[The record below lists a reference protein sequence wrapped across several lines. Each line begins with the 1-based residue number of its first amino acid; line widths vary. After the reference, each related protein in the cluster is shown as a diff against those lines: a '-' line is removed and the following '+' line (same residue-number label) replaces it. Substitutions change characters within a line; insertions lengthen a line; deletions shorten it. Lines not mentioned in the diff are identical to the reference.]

1 MSSDENG
8 NPAEGDADVW
18 RYLDENFA
26 DPVERLNAWV
36 DRMTTQR
43 PFARSRQR
51 FPARNPVSSRVP
63 AAREDQERRL
73 AELCRSTGIDQADTL
88 ADTLMLL
95 VEGIRGDDHSEA
107 VRQKLNRV
115 CKATIAAFSRQ

>member
-1 MSSDENG
+1 MSLDEHG

-36 DRMTTQR
+36 DRMTTHR
-43 PFARSRQR
+43 AFARDS
-51 FPARNPVSSRVP
+51 ASAPVSPRVP
-63 AAREDQERRL
+63 AAGENPERRL

-95 VEGIRGDDHSEA
+95 VEGIRGDDHSKDA
-107 VRQKLNRV
+107 RRKLNRI

>member
-1 MSSDENG
+1 MSSDEHG

-26 DPVERLNAWV
+26 DPLERLNAWV
-36 DRMTTQR
+36 DRMTTNHA
-43 PFARSRQR
+43 FARDSA
-51 FPARNPVSSRVP
+51 PVPVSSLVS
-63 AAREDQERRL
+63 AAGENHEGRL
-73 AELCRSTGIDQADTL
+73 AELCRSTGIGQADTL

-95 VEGIRGDDHSEA
+95 VEGIRGDGHSHA
-107 VRQKLNRV
+107 ARQKLNRI

>member
-1 MSSDENG
+1 MSSDEHG

-36 DRMTTQR
+36 DRMTHHRT
-43 PFARSRQR
+43 FARDS
-51 FPARNPVSSRVP
+51 ASAPVSPRIP
-63 AAREDQERRL
+63 AAEENHEGRL

-95 VEGIRGDDHSEA
+95 VEGIRGDSQSKDSC
-107 VRQKLNRV
+107 RKLNRI